1 MSEKPV
7 LGNSFSMPRGAPLYT
22 APPYQTQGNRSI
34 SVLFQTTPETLREL
48 VPTPLVLNPNSLMF
62 VYFAQ
67 FNVVAP
73 QKFAYQ
79 EAGIGVPVSFI
90 DTPGQYAVYLYLD
103 HAGAIVVG
111 REIYGWP
118 KKDAKISFT
127 ENDMVISAQV
137 EREGVRLIDA
147 TLHRSDRIDPLPK
160 QPNLPW
166 FNLKLIPSV
175 KKDAP
180 PDVMQLTSMQIETEL
195 KEVQTGSATLKF
207 GSSVLDPLGNIPIV
221 RIIEGRYTV
230 DDGILGYG
238 DVIYDYLT
246 ESKE

>member
-1 MSEKPV
+1 MTGKPAI
-7 LGNSFSMPRGAPLYT
+7 GNAFSMPRGAPLYT
-22 APPYQTQGNRSI
+22 APPYHTHGNRSI
-34 SVLFQTTPETLREL
+34 SILFQTTPDILQEL
-48 VPTPLVLNPNSLMF
+48 VPAPLVSNPGSLLF

-73 QKFAYQ
+73 QKFTYQ
-79 EAGIGVPVSFI
+79 EAGIGVPVSFV

-103 HAGAIVVG
+103 HAGAIIVG

-127 ENDMVISAQV
+127 ENNKVISAQV
-137 EREGVRLIDA
+137 DREGVRLIDA
-147 TLHRSDRIDPLPK
+147 TVHRSERIDPLPK

-175 KKDAP
+175 KKNAP

-195 KEVQTGSATLKF
+195 IEAQTGSATLKF

-221 RIIEGRYTV
+221 RILEGRYTV

-238 DVIYDYLT
+238 DVIYDYLA
-246 ESKE
+246 ESKQ